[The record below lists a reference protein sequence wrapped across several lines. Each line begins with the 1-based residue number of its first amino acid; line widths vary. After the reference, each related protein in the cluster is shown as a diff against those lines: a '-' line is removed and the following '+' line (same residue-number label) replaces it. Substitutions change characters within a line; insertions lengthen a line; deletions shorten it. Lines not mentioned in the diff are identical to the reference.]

1 MPGFAHASCT
11 AAAGGSADIKALEKS
26 LSDMLGLRI
35 EIAHRGPTG
44 GELRIFYRTLEQL
57 DDVIQRLGSGK

>member
-1 MPGFAHASCT
+1 
-11 AAAGGSADIKALEKS
+11 LEKS

-35 EIAHRGPTG
+35 EIAHKGSTG

-57 DDVIQRLGSGK
+57 DDVIHRLGSAK